1 MKEGFVKDRLRLLL
15 DHLGAVGDPREPAK
29 VKYPLSE
36 VLFLA
41 TGATI
46 AGCDDYDE
54 ITDWCEHHL

>member
-36 VLFLA
+36 VLFLV
-41 TGATI
+41 T
-46 AGCDDYDE
+46 
-54 ITDWCEHHL
+54 